1 MMSNDL
7 VKRLRDWEF
16 VYPEEDNDPE
26 GSLYIKAADRIEEL
40 EAAMASI
47 EEYGTESLNAL
58 PDCLMKLAPALV
70 RIEKL
75 EDKLTRATAVLRKVD
90 EWFDE
95 LEMYTAPDYHLAPA
109 LKEVK
114 SVLQEIDDD

>member
-1 MMSNDL
+1 MSDDL

-40 EAAMASI
+40 EAANELLNEQLASI
-47 EEYGTESLNAL
+47 EEHGTESLNAL

-70 RIEKL
+70 RIE
-75 EDKLTRATAVLRKVD
+75 
-90 EWFDE
+90 E
-95 LEMYTAPDYHLAPA
+95 LEAK
-109 LKEVK
+109 LKLLSSNADIRMPNIK
-114 SVLQEIDDD
+114 SRGSSDG